1 MILTS
6 FSWQSE
12 AFVNAPSLVAFHYN
26 WNYSQSQNPRA
37 NFSMTETTCQF
48 VWGGMAALTLIQ
60 SHSFHFCGPTL
71 IWMNSFRCWRFTV
84 MALSIL
90 DRRKCWLIQL
100 VHLAQ
105 CQLAQCPKH
114 KPIYRNNYLS
124 GRFRYKNR
132 VLFII
137 CRQLDMV
144 RKNRKSLSK
153 ASVCFT
159 LRHNKK

>member
-1 MILTS
+1 
-6 FSWQSE
+6 
-12 AFVNAPSLVAFHYN
+12 
-26 WNYSQSQNPRA
+26 
-37 NFSMTETTCQF
+37 
-48 VWGGMAALTLIQ
+48 
-60 SHSFHFCGPTL
+60 
-71 IWMNSFRCWRFTV
+71 

-159 LRHNKK
+159 LRHNKKSMRNHGTLRIPIYSFFALRPVSGQISNTRALVLNSHSKISNACSQIPNIDIQRLIV

>member
-1 MILTS
+1 
-6 FSWQSE
+6 
-12 AFVNAPSLVAFHYN
+12 
-26 WNYSQSQNPRA
+26 
-37 NFSMTETTCQF
+37 
-48 VWGGMAALTLIQ
+48 
-60 SHSFHFCGPTL
+60 
-71 IWMNSFRCWRFTV
+71 

-114 KPIYRNNYLS
+114 NPIYRNNYLS
-124 GRFRYKNR
+124 GRFRYENR

-144 RKNRKSLSK
+144 RKNRKFLSK
-153 ASVCFT
+153 VSVCFT
-159 LRHNKK
+159 LRHNRKSMRNHGTLRIPIYSLLPFGPNIKYMCLGTKFTPQDIKCLLSNTEY